1 MDYDVKEKKDE
12 ENDKYM
18 DLAAEVRS
26 QFRVKIA
33 IVIIVLGAFGQSQQN
48 HQIRSKN

>member
-1 MDYDVKEKKDE
+1 MDHHVKEKKDE
-12 ENDKYM
+12 ETDKYM

-33 IVIIVLGAFGQSQQN
+33 IVLIVSGAFGQSQHN
-48 HQIRSKN
+48 HQIHSKN